1 MEFSF
6 LFPLPAKIELNISEG
21 EKIKEGDILGHY
33 LSEKKISLN
42 LAQKLGLPPKKVGQA
57 LTISLGNSIKEGD
70 LLAEKKSLLGSSV
83 KIYSPVG
90 GKAFSFDQERG
101 ILTLVSPAKKVAV
114 RAPINGKIEKVE
126 KEGLVIK
133 TEGTIFPLCWAKGK
147 IVFGPL
153 KKYAGSLANLNIEDR
168 GKILLSKEIINLS
181 LIKKSEALKIKGLI
195 SAKKSNDFPTFL
207 TLAQLKNPDDEEKIA
222 AYENQKAVLDP
233 KNKVLAIVN
242 S

>member
-6 LFPLPAKIELNISEG
+6 LFPLPTKIELNISEG
-21 EKIKEGDILGHY
+21 KNIKEGDILGRY
-33 LSEKKISLN
+33 LCEKKISLN
-42 LAQKLGLPPKKVGQA
+42 LAQKLGLSPKKVGQTLA
-57 LTISLGNSIKEGD
+57 ISLGNGVKEGD
-70 LLAEKKSLLGSSV
+70 LLAEKKNFWGPGV
-83 KIYSPVG
+83 KIYSPG
-90 GKAFSFDQERG
+90 EGRAFSFDQERG

-114 RAPINGKIEKVE
+114 RAPISGKIEKVE

-133 TEGTIFPLCWAKGK
+133 TEGTIFSLCRAKGK

-153 KKYAGSLANLNIEDR
+153 KKYTGSLANLSIEDR
-168 GKILLSKEIINLS
+168 GKILLFTEIINLS

-195 SAKKSNDFPTFL
+195 STKKSDDFPTFL
-207 TLAQLKNPDDEEKIA
+207 TLAQLKNPNDWEKIA